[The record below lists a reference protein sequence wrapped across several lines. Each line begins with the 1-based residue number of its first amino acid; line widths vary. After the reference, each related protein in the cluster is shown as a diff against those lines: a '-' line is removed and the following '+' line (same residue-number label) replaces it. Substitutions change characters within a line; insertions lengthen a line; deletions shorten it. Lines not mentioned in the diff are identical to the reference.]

1 MLIQKLQKIKKK
13 MKGNDVM
20 KILVCGKGGSGK
32 STIAVL
38 LSAKLNNLGYNVL
51 LVDADESNF
60 GLHRLAG
67 LPLPRDIMSN
77 LGGKK
82 GFKEKL
88 NQTFPAGDKPF
99 NQKIGIDELPEG
111 CVTEANGIRL
121 LVIGKIHHFGE
132 GCACPMGVLS
142 KLVLSNLVIKE
153 NEIVIVDTE
162 AGIEHFGRR
171 IDAECDLIL
180 DVIDPTYESF
190 VMAEKIQKMAQTAS
204 IELSFVLNKI
214 NPRVEDAMIRN
225 VNPAKIIARI
235 PQHEQIFLES
245 LEGKALTA
253 DVPEIEPL
261 CELIRKLKLDK
272 SKPHFQGIDK

>member
-1 MLIQKLQKIKKK
+1 
-13 MKGNDVM
+13 M

-32 STIAVL
+32 STLAAL
-38 LSAKLNNLGYNVL
+38 LAAKLNALGYNIL

-67 LPLPRDIMSN
+67 LPLPKDIMNN

-88 NQTFPAGDKPF
+88 NKKFPADDNPF

-111 CVTEANGIRL
+111 CVTEANGTKL
-121 LVIGKIHHFGE
+121 LVIGKIHDFGE

-142 KLVLSNLVIKE
+142 KLVLSNLVIKD

-171 IDAECDLIL
+171 VDAECDLIL
-180 DVIDPTYESF
+180 DVVDPTYESF
-190 VMAEKIQKMAQTAS
+190 MLAEKIQEMAQKAS
-204 IELSFVLNKI
+204 IDLFFVLNKI
-214 NPRVEDAMIRN
+214 DDRVKDSMIKN
-225 VNPAKIIARI
+225 VDPKKIITRI
-235 PQHEQIFLES
+235 PQNEQIFLES

-253 DVPEIEPL
+253 ELPAIEPI
-261 CELIRKLKLDK
+261 CELIQELKRKKTL
-272 SKPHFQGIDK
+272 H